1 MKSVYIIIAI
11 FALCSSS
18 QLVSAEC
25 EDKGSNLFCQKW
37 VQAFGKDICHWRF
50 MPSSCAKAC
59 GYCELEGK
67 CEDLYSLCE
76 RDMKNGKNMCYMK
89 NSKIFCKKTCG
100 FC

>member
-25 EDKGSNLFCQKW
+25 QDKGSSFCQKW

-59 GYCELEGK
+59 GYCELEGNFK
-67 CEDLYSLCE
+67 FYKL
-76 RDMKNGKNMCYMK
+76 KNMILAA
-89 NSKIFCKKTCG
+89 IFKFKYS
-100 FC
+100 